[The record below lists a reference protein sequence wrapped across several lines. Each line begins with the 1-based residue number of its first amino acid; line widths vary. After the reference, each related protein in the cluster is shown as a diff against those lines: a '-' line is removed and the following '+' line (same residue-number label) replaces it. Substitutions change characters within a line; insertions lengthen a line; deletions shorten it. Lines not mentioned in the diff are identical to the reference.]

1 MIPRFSNFFRLAAG
15 FGVAAVAALALSACG
30 GDDKP
35 AFCADRSSF
44 EDSVN
49 QLPTMLKDGNVSGLR
64 TQIKSVESEA
74 GTLADSARADYPQ
87 ETEAIESSLKT
98 LRSQIDDLPDNP
110 KPAELVGVGF
120 EAATAASAVKN
131 FIEATRSDCE

>member
-1 MIPRFSNFFRLAAG
+1 MN
-15 FGVAAVAALALSACG
+15 
-30 GDDKP
+30 
-35 AFCADRSSF
+35 
-44 EDSVN
+44 E
-49 QLPTMLKDGNVSGLR
+49 LPTMLKDGNISGLR
-64 TQIKSVESEA
+64 SQVETVETEA
-74 GTLADSARADYPQ
+74 GTLVEDARADYPK

-98 LRSQIDDLPDNP
+98 LRSQIDALPDSP